1 MTTTTIETL
10 TATAL
15 MGEVIATGRAMVRL
29 VASYCC
35 CKLLC
40 IKYIRGVG
48 LYPSEPDVLE
58 PPYDEFRAWAL
69 GDSGPLNTH
78 ERVTQ
83 VGLEPMTYDPCPPGL
98 EAGD

>member
-1 MTTTTIETL
+1 MDHNAPRAMASTHEGNDMTTTTIETL

-35 CKLLC
+35 CKVLC

-58 PPYDEFRAWAL
+58 PPHDEKNTGPDFL
-69 GDSGPLNTH
+69 EHFSG
-78 ERVTQ
+78 RD
-83 VGLEPMTYDPCPPGL
+83 G
-98 EAGD
+98 